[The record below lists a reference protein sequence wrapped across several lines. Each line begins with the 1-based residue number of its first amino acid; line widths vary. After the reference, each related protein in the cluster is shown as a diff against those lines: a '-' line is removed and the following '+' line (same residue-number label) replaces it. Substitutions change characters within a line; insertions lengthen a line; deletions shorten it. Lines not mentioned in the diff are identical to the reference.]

1 MYSALPRYAATRI
14 HMLCSVCIVHSCW
27 FEGKLWR
34 LLRDPLVFIH
44 VVLRLYPLQLQSPL
58 SKINFLFFHRKIMDQ
73 IKSNGNGF
81 ELFVYWLSVLSHEVL
96 FSPPTPLGTYT
107 VRKSRISLT
116 YCTANLGLVLWIY
129 LHSIHRAIC
138 SPSDHSVKRP
148 PPRPGRDLNPGWAEL
163 YWQDNDH

>member
-73 IKSNGNGF
+73 IKSNQIEETLLKLDVVTVQCTVTTSNIIRVNSKDILQYFKNLWRALGCSVPCEQCHCHRIIIDRMEHTING
-81 ELFVYWLSVLSHEVL
+81 
-96 FSPPTPLGTYT
+96 
-107 VRKSRISLT
+107 SRIRH
-116 YCTANLGLVLWIY
+116 NL
-129 LHSIHRAIC
+129 R
-138 SPSDHSVKRP
+138 
-148 PPRPGRDLNPGWAEL
+148 
-163 YWQDNDH
+163 